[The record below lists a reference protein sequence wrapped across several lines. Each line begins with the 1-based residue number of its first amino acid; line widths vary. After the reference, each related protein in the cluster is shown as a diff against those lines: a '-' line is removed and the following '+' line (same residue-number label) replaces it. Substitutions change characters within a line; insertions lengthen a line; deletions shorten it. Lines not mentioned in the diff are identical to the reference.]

1 MSSCDCH
8 IEIREASRKK
18 ALIIFLSINAFMFVA
33 ELVVGL
39 IALID
44 RSACRFARH
53 AGRCSGLRCFAVCR
67 RSRFKY
73 QDASGIPSGGFQVCI
88 AFGILTD
95 IVRRAI
101 TGSDP
106 SSLLM
111 FIVSCVALVANSYC
125 LRLISKEKEGEVHMR
140 ASYIFSK
147 NDVLANLGV
156 ILASI
161 LIYFTGSRWPDLII
175 GMVITILVL
184 RGGIQILKDA
194 KANSHNF

>member
-1 MSSCDCH
+1 MSSCDCQ
-8 IEIREASRKK
+8 IEIRDKSQKK
-18 ALIIFLSINAFMFVA
+18 ILLILLTVNACMFVA
-33 ELVVGL
+33 ELIVGL
-39 IALID
+39 IAQSTGVLAD
-44 RSACRFARH
+44 SLDMLADALVYSVSLY
-53 AGRCSGLRCFAVCR
+53 AVGRCSSIKTRAAFL
-67 RSRFKY
+67 
-73 QDASGIPSGGFQVCI
+73 SGGFQVFI
-88 AFGILTD
+88 AFGILAD

-101 TGSDP
+101 SGSDP

-111 FIVSCVALVANSYC
+111 FTISCVALLANAYC
-125 LRLISKEKEGEVHMR
+125 LSLITKQKDGEVHMR

-194 KANSHNF
+194 KKTKSI